1 MDRIDQL
8 REYAREAMQWAE
20 SAATEA
26 ERKALEAI
34 VYAFAMASF
43 LEWRDTCCLS
53 QPNPISAAPDDGNSD
68 QKGERHCEGGLG

>member
-1 MDRIDQL
+1 MDRIDHL

-43 LEWRDTCCLS
+43 LEWRDTCLR
-53 QPNPISAAPDDGNSD
+53 QPNPIGTAPHDHKRD
-68 QKGERHCEGGLG
+68 QESERHCEGGLS